1 MNLIEKATVM
11 HYHRHRIVEFAL
23 GSARALGWRNQL
35 SQDARFEVISTI
47 GELHR
52 RSVLDVGCGH
62 GDLKAYLDQLAQD
75 YDYIGIDQMPEFIN
89 DARKR
94 YAGYANA
101 AFFQSDFSQQD
112 LPQVDY
118 VIASGALGYRC
129 AQPSFYFDMIA
140 KFYAA
145 ARVGLSFNMLD
156 ANTFPEH
163 DLLLGHDR
171 DAMLTFCQTL
181 SPKVR
186 LVTGYFEDD
195 FTIFMYR
202 EA

>member
-11 HYHRHRIVEFAL
+11 HYHRHRIAEFAL

-35 SQDARFEVISTI
+35 SQDTRFEVMATI
-47 GELHR
+47 GELHA

-62 GDLKAYLDQLAQD
+62 GDLKAYLDQFAQD

-89 DARKR
+89 DARQR

-101 AFFQSDFSQQD
+101 AFFQSDFSQQE

-118 VIASGALGYRC
+118 VIASGALGYHC
-129 AQPSFYFDMIA
+129 AQPDFYLAMIA
-140 KFYAA
+140 KFYTA
-145 ARVGLSFNMLD
+145 ARVGLGFNMLD
-156 ANTFPEH
+156 ARTFAAH
-163 DLLLGHDR
+163 DLLVGHDR
-171 DAMLTFCQTL
+171 DAVLEFCQGL

-186 LVTGYFEDD
+186 LVTDYLADD

-202 EA
+202 

>member
-1 MNLIEKATVM
+1 M
-11 HYHRHRIVEFAL
+11 HYHRHRIAAFSC

-35 SQDARFEVISTI
+35 SQDARFEVIATI
-47 GELHR
+47 GELHG

-62 GDLKAYLDQLAQD
+62 GDLKAYLDQCAQD
-75 YDYIGIDQMPEFIN
+75 YDYIGIDQMSEFID
-89 DARKR
+89 DARQR

-101 AFFQSDFSQQD
+101 AFFQSDFSQQE

-129 AQPSFYFDMIA
+129 AQPGFYADMIA

-145 ARVGLSFNMLD
+145 ARIGLGFNMLD
-156 ANTFPEH
+156 ARTFPTH
-163 DLLLGHDR
+163 DLLVGHDR
-171 DAMLTFCQTL
+171 NAVLEFCRTL
-181 SPKVR
+181 SPNVR
-186 LVTGYFEDD
+186 LVTEYLDDD

-202 EA
+202 